1 MGMWFAGGIDDTDK
15 LDRHATGKVLRRTMA
30 RRLAY
35 RAQAMRA
42 CVLLV
47 LFAMTSLAGPLLVRR
62 AIDQGLTV
70 GDRNVL
76 NQSIVAYVVVA
87 ILAYGSYRLAI
98 ATLARVGESFLRDL
112 RTGVFGRMLQQSM
125 PFYDRENTG
134 VLVSRMTSDID
145 SLQVLVQL
153 GLLMFVTAT
162 LLLVASL
169 VTLIVLDPLLLV
181 LCMMTMPFVAVAS
194 IKFHRESNRAY
205 LAVRERIGTT
215 LSSLQ
220 EGISGVRVVQAFAR
234 EDIQIGRFAETNKGL
249 YQTHMRSV
257 KIGAY
262 YLPIVELAGALSTAL
277 AVGLGG
283 WMVRDGRMTLG
294 TVAAFILILQTMFGP
309 MQQLSQLFNMIQ
321 SAGASLHKLYG
332 LLDEPL
338 TIDSAPD
345 APDLPASG
353 QVDIDN
359 VSFEYVP
366 GERVLSGV
374 SLRIDEGERIA
385 FVGPTGAGKS
395 TVAKLVARFYDPSDG
410 AIRIGGMDLRSARTD
425 SLRRHIVVVPQEGF
439 LFAGTVADNI
449 RLAKL
454 DATDADIKTALDRI
468 GVLDLFERLPQGLDT
483 EVQERGSR
491 LSAGEKQLVS
501 LARAALVD
509 PKVLILDEAT
519 SSVDPGTEAIVEVAM
534 ESLMEGR
541 TVIAIAHR
549 LSTAERCDR
558 VGVVVDG
565 RLVELGPHDEL
576 VAADGHYA
584 DLFAAWTSGLAA

>member
-1 MGMWFAGGIDDTDK
+1 MGMWFAGGTDENDK
-15 LDRHATGKVLRRTMA
+15 LDRKATTKVLRRTF
-30 RRLAY
+30 RRVRPY
-35 RAQAMRA
+35 RTQALRA
-42 CVLLV
+42 AGLLV
-47 LFAMTSLAGPLLVRR
+47 VFALTSLAGPLLVRR
-62 AIDQGLTV
+62 AIDNGLSV
-70 GDRNVL
+70 GDRGAL
-76 NQSIVAYVVVA
+76 NQSIIGYVIVAV
-87 ILAYGSYRLAI
+87 LAYGSYRMAI
-98 ATLARVGESFLRDL
+98 ATLARVGENFLRDL
-112 RTGVFGRMLQQSM
+112 RTGAFDRILRQSM
-125 PFYDRENTG
+125 PFYDRENAG

-162 LLLVASL
+162 LLLFTSL
-169 VTLIVLDPLLLV
+169 VTLIFLDPLLLV
-181 LCMMTMPFVAVAS
+181 LCLMTMPFVAVAS
-194 IKFHRESNRAY
+194 VKFHRESNLAY

-215 LSSLQ
+215 LTSLQ

-234 EDIQIGRFAETNKGL
+234 EDVQIESFAETNNGL
-249 YQTHMRSV
+249 YRTHMRSV

-262 YLPIVELAGALSTAL
+262 YLPVVEMAGALSTAL

-283 WMVRDGRMTLG
+283 WMVRDGRITLG

-321 SAGASLHKLYG
+321 SAGAALHKLYG

-338 TIDSAPD
+338 TIDSEPGAPN
-345 APDLPASG
+345 LPASG
-353 QVDIDN
+353 HVELDD

-374 SLRIDEGERIA
+374 SLTIEEGERVA

-395 TVAKLVARFYDPSDG
+395 TVAKLVARFYDPVEG
-410 AIRIGGMDLRSARTD
+410 TIRIGGMDLRTADTD
-425 SLRRHIVVVPQEGF
+425 SLREHIVVVPQEGF

-449 RLAKL
+449 RLAKPK
-454 DATDADIKTALDRI
+454 ATDADIRQALDRI
-468 GVLDLFERLPQGLDT
+468 GVLDVFERLPQGLDT

-549 LSTAERCDR
+549 LSTSERCDR

-565 RLVELGPHDEL
+565 ELVELGPHNEL
-576 VAADGHYA
+576 VAAGGHYTE
-584 DLFAAWTSGLAA
+584 LFEAWTSGLAA